1 MTAINRMDGM
11 AQRVKFRAL
20 KSTPD
25 TITAFKA
32 TSGQH
37 SSIKV

>member
-1 MTAINRMDGM
+1 M

-37 SSIKV
+37 